1 MVTAK
6 KAPANAAPGLAASR
20 DGEHTDTAVED
31 APAAAPS
38 KAGVNTAGA
47 ASPAYEIVPGADTLG
62 RGIYIRPQQPYELRD
77 YIVKREKGAQQLRPI
92 SSQAQSYLVPSD
104 CAVNDSPPLPTGR
117 ATGQT
122 IIEES
127 WFRFGREVSTNI
139 HTAANAK
146 VVNIDA
152 TSFQGSTLRVEED
165 AYYALRSSFIPF
177 WNVYLPRVPHTNL
190 VDEFM
195 QLEAEVPTGKL
206 NIPEGPYDPLRRNAY
221 ARIFDRFGTHYVTAA
236 WLGGKASLTFV
247 VTKSSNVSKE
257 DLKAGIEATFAG
269 GVASGKTSTE
279 RSTAQSRVR
288 NNSTCNVFGSG
299 GDATELAKLTT
310 LQSEQYDK
318 WIGTVKT
325 NPAIIELGVVG
336 IWTLLTDENKSEA
349 LRQAYIEE
357 SSFSPLTALVPFRE
371 WMVMLKGD
379 RAFDYALTSKYGQ
392 SRLYTLSCLFKPHE
406 IREPGSLRLKLQA
419 LESRLEPG
427 ALRNQVESLLS
438 GVHNPMLS
446 AQFVESATGGRLLSE
461 PLPDAPPNAA
471 QSGLQAELASLL
483 NVLLLSGTSVMD
495 QPLLQKEFQ
504 NQKERR
510 SWRAQTLDLLEKAA
524 THSVMLNR
532 LLLEELFPKEIAR
545 RPSWLTLSSYLPML
559 EEDPRHAPF
568 DKPHAAFSM
577 SGFSTRS
584 ASKLYLFR
592 WRQCLRIDLDTMT
605 VDDGYPRDLDTE
617 WPEVDFDRIDAAVAV
632 APNRLYFFRGG
643 EYIRYDFDGSDFS
656 LYTRDLIKNR
666 WPGVVFETI
675 DTAAYWGS
683 DKVYFFSGDQ
693 YTRYD
698 LAAHRADPGYPK
710 FLSSNYVEDWE
721 IFE

>member
-1 MVTAK
+1 METSAQALASS
-6 KAPANAAPGLAASR
+6 APNAAPSAADAPPAASQ
-20 DGEHTDTAVED
+20 
-31 APAAAPS
+31 
-38 KAGVNTAGA
+38 
-47 ASPAYEIVPGADTLG
+47 IVPGADTLG

-77 YIVKREKGAQQLRPI
+77 YIVTRTTNKIPLRPMF
-92 SSQAQSYLVPSD
+92 SQAQPYLVPTD
-104 CAVNDSPPLPTGR
+104 CAVNDSPPLPAGR
-117 ATGQT
+117 STGQT

-139 HTAANAK
+139 QAAANAK

-165 AYYALRSSFIPF
+165 SYYALRSSFIPF
-177 WNVYLPRVPHTNL
+177 WNVYLPLVPRSSLAT
-190 VDEFM
+190 EFK
-195 QLEAEVPTGKL
+195 QLEDEPQAGKL
-206 NIPEGPYDPLRRNAY
+206 TIPEGPYDPLHRNAY
-221 ARIFDRFGTHYVTAA
+221 ARIFDRFGTHYVSAA
-236 WLGGKASLTFV
+236 WLGGKASLAFV
-247 VTKSSNVSKE
+247 VTKSSNVTKE
-257 DLKAGIEATFAG
+257 ELKAGIEATFAG
-269 GVASGKTSTE
+269 GAVSGKASTE

-336 IWTLLTDENKSEA
+336 IWTLLTDEIKSEA

-379 RAFDYALTSKYGQ
+379 RAFDYALTSKYGS
-392 SRLYTLSCLFKPHE
+392 SRLYTLSCLFKRHE
-406 IREPGSLRLKLQA
+406 ILDPEGLRDKLQD
-419 LESRLEPG
+419 LESRLAPG
-427 ALRNQVESLLS
+427 ALRTQIEALLS
-438 GVHNPMLS
+438 SGTTPPMS
-446 AQFVESATGGRLLSE
+446 AKFYESATDGRLLSA
-461 PLPDAPPNAA
+461 PLADAPPDDA
-471 QSGLQAELASLL
+471 QGDLQAELAGLL
-483 NVLLLSGTSVMD
+483 NVLLLSGASVMD
-495 QPLLQKEFQ
+495 QPLLQAEFQ
-504 NQKERR
+504 KQKKNR
-510 SWRAQTLDLLEKAA
+510 SWRAETLAMLEKAA

-545 RPSWLTLSSYLPML
+545 RPSWLTLTSYLPML
-559 EEDPRHAPF
+559 AEDSRHTQF
-568 DKPHAAFSM
+568 DKPHAAFSL
-577 SGFSTRS
+577 SGFGERAS
-584 ASKLYLFR
+584 SKLYLFR
-592 WRQCLRIDLDTMT
+592 WRQVLRIDLDTMT
-605 VDDGYPRDLDTE
+605 VDDGYPRGLATL
-617 WPEVDFDRIDAAVAV
+617 WPEVDFDRIDATVAV

-643 EYIRYDFDGSDFS
+643 EYIRYDFDGTNFRF
-656 LYTRDLIKNR
+656 YTRDLIKNR

-683 DKVYFFSGDQ
+683 NKVYFFSGDQ

-710 FLSSNYVEDWE
+710 FLTSNYVEDWE